1 MRFHVS
7 ARILTKSGSE
17 VVLLLAVLVSVTL
30 HAQNHTSSLTGATS
44 GVSVN
49 PTYVGNEACA
59 KCHSSIYNSYKQT
72 PMAHA
77 SGLSMENIIPADF
90 THQASGV
97 HYRIYADAGRAWLT
111 FDRDGNDPMHGKREL
126 LYYIGSGRR
135 GLSYLFADD
144 GFVFESPINWY
155 GDRHLWDMTPA
166 YQNVREIPLNLPAH
180 TSCLHCHVSGMRA
193 PLQGT
198 ENRYDMPLLAHSGVS
213 CERCH
218 GPAAAHIKGGP
229 IVNPA
234 KLSPERR
241 GAICMQC
248 HMEGRVSIERAGRHI
263 YEFRPGDSLF
273 DYVRYYVLTDASSS
287 QLGAVSQVEALA
299 QSTCK
304 KASGDKM
311 SCTSCHDPHFTP
323 SAQERVEYFRGK
335 CLACHGAS
343 FAEKH
348 HAEQKDCTVCHMPE
362 SPSKD
367 VAHTQVT
374 DHRIPRVPTVS
385 PQLLQDTTAS
395 APKPGLMPFPDSQAA
410 EDDLRDLA
418 LAWESLANNGMSEA
432 RPVAKAMLGRS
443 ATQFPDDPATLSAL
457 AYEKQLHGDLAGAR
471 VLYQL
476 ALAADPNLIDA
487 ATNLG
492 VLEAQSGNFPEAVK
506 LLQSAF
512 QRAPGRSS
520 LGMDLA
526 RVFCLEGK
534 TAEARASVVRVLEFN
549 PDMGVAKQLL
559 EDLNHPKPSCTG
571 N

>member
-77 SGLSMENIIPADF
+77 SGLSMENVIPADF

-198 ENRYDMPLLAHSGVS
+198 ENRYDLPNS
-213 CERCH
+213 RT
-218 GPAAAHIKGGP
+218 PA
-229 IVNPA
+229 
-234 KLSPERR
+234 
-241 GAICMQC
+241 
-248 HMEGRVSIERAGRHI
+248 
-263 YEFRPGDSLF
+263 
-273 DYVRYYVLTDASSS
+273 
-287 QLGAVSQVEALA
+287 
-299 QSTCK
+299 
-304 KASGDKM
+304 
-311 SCTSCHDPHFTP
+311 
-323 SAQERVEYFRGK
+323 
-335 CLACHGAS
+335 
-343 FAEKH
+343 
-348 HAEQKDCTVCHMPE
+348 
-362 SPSKD
+362 
-367 VAHTQVT
+367 
-374 DHRIPRVPTVS
+374 
-385 PQLLQDTTAS
+385 
-395 APKPGLMPFPDSQAA
+395 
-410 EDDLRDLA
+410 
-418 LAWESLANNGMSEA
+418 
-432 RPVAKAMLGRS
+432 
-443 ATQFPDDPATLSAL
+443 
-457 AYEKQLHGDLAGAR
+457 
-471 VLYQL
+471 
-476 ALAADPNLIDA
+476 
-487 ATNLG
+487 
-492 VLEAQSGNFPEAVK
+492 
-506 LLQSAF
+506 
-512 QRAPGRSS
+512 
-520 LGMDLA
+520 
-526 RVFCLEGK
+526 
-534 TAEARASVVRVLEFN
+534 
-549 PDMGVAKQLL
+549 
-559 EDLNHPKPSCTG
+559 
-571 N
+571 